1 MSKATSTFIEDE
13 ESWGE
18 LNIDD
23 DALQSLLDN
32 PLEES
37 NTSRLRDGEQHVGF
51 DNNMGE
57 SWIYPN
63 NLPCRSYQMSIVQAA
78 LYRNTLVVLPT
89 GLGKTFI
96 AAVVMYN
103 IYRWYPR
110 GKIIFMAPTRPL
122 VNQQI
127 EACQKIMPFPKKDT
141 IELTGKLQRD
151 KRAEMWKTKRVFFA
165 TPQVVQSDI
174 FGGRPQAGES
184 LDEFSFQDGQ
194 QVNKTE
200 FPFDLVKLIVIDEAH
215 KAKGKYAYT
224 EVAQALARNNKY
236 FRVLALSATPG
247 RTLDDVAEVCRNLF
261 ISHIEVRWDT
271 SLDVLPYIHKR
282 SMDTVV
288 VAMDDR
294 IKEIRKEL
302 LLIVDPY
309 LRQLTEAEVL
319 SGSLTNINRNFLL
332 YEQKRFRDR
341 SFHLG
346 RHPQHSAITSN
357 FAICIS
363 LYHALELL
371 ERHGLRVFLNNF
383 EEDEE
388 GKAKFVLQM
397 DRRLG
402 RLVERLKQQMGP
414 NPFEFS
420 AAPMTN
426 GKIAEIPKDLDFGHP
441 KFEKTRECLLRHFE
455 NSEDSRAIVFCEYR
469 ESVMLIYRMI
479 LQHVPLLKPRCFV
492 GQGGTSGSLRALT
505 QKQQIQIMNDF
516 REGKS
521 NILIATSIGEEG
533 IDVGEVELI
542 VCFDISTSNPT
553 RFVQR
558 IGRTGRKKNG
568 HVIMMVTEGRE
579 QQLLREVLSNKD
591 QINKRILRST
601 VVQQS
606 LYKHAPRLVPT
617 EFKPKC
623 IQTFVKPPVEDE
635 EPSPSPKGK
644 KSLNSKAKTPEK
656 GNQDLRKFFQKK
668 PKPMDKEDMEFFEM
682 DTNMTQA
689 KPGLQTQQRI
699 VNKLDKMKNLFK
711 DLQSPIATQ
720 TQKVVQ
726 KTPTKVN
733 NSQGSIK
740 EFFKNP
746 TAKSKANDSLSQSL
760 NESDLNVSTIDL
772 CEEEYMETTPT
783 KMNSSQ
789 GSIKD
794 FFKTPKE
801 KVEATGSVKQTLK
814 ESVDSFKN
822 TNETTNVSVI
832 NNEPGKRNIDPE
844 RLQYLENFLST
855 TWTTPEV
862 LKRAEINDLT
872 YHLKSK
878 ELSREMKTIFLMKS
892 PEYIKENLEQMKVL
906 KALYENDT
914 SSYTEE
920 EKNIREI
927 NNIILELFGGLEKVE
942 KFLKDLNSN
951 KFKEKCWDVG
961 SDSEEED
968 PEEMDKF
975 QKHLDN
981 IFEGLGD
988 GKRHDNY
995 DWIQQRLKETRYYKE
1010 LNKKQEPENKV
1021 QESMVYDTLVETE
1034 EEESSLNNFEDYS
1047 ITESKYC
1054 SQWQEFSKT
1063 DIAYKSTPLQ
1073 GSFTR
1078 PAKRGEALRKT
1089 SLLSKLE
1096 ETQEEYEMQEEQGDK
1111 PNTSANTKQVQTA
1124 LEKLAE
1130 KLKEHSLTEAQT
1142 SKVNPQQEFEKT
1154 FKTKVIDYEKRKQE
1168 MEIKENLLKEDK
1180 SKPLDNL
1187 DELENMFAT
1196 KRQDYEKRKMELITA
1211 QKEFEKTLKT
1221 NENLKQINEVK
1232 AEKTTAQDKRQHNEK
1247 HTPPTEENLNSTS
1260 QFDDFH
1266 LPDEEEL
1273 IMAATEA
1280 ELKFTQ
1286 TQQKDNKKDCST
1298 ISQDLDKT
1306 PDISNLTN
1314 DKTDNLNNTAKL
1326 TPPSL
1331 NSTPELD
1338 LSHTD
1343 IRKST
1348 KPSLTS
1354 TLPTPP
1360 ELSLQE
1366 QLDIDMEAFMD
1377 PFPEEQELIK
1387 TTQPSV
1393 RRESF
1398 KENITTSSI
1407 VRESPDLFAEEH
1419 LQNSPIKRPIAAKKP
1434 TLAAKLSSKLNLQK
1448 CQSSLNPS
1456 TSFNSPQKPVFST
1469 QNAKQLLKSPSTRL
1483 PTDKQKYEKSPSIFD
1498 MYMKSTKGKGKLPKA
1513 LANNSMLSSFSNATN
1528 NVSKTLKD
1536 SPQLPASQR
1545 DESIIVVRSRSGKAS
1560 KMKIFDSD
1568 SEQEGERGLDESSF
1582 IQHRKKRRRFNS
1594 FIEHEAGVSG
1604 SEQSE
1609 DEADHT
1615 IGCYIHDS
1623 VVVASDDEDPDQ
1635 ASTSHMQAMY
1645 LQSLKSP
1652 QQRRGA
1658 FKIPAPRVY
1667 NDRSRIFSQAVLP
1680 DDTYSQYLPDSFV
1693 VEEED
1698 SFINDNADVAEVS
1711 MCPLEKAEKILKER
1725 RRAKKL
1731 GLLEED
1737 CVQKKK
1743 TKSKKKIQIITDS
1756 SDDDFE

>member
-23 DALQSLLDN
+23 AALQSLLDN

-37 NTSRLRDGEQHVGF
+37 NTSRLRDGEQHEGF

-194 QVNKTE
+194 QVNKTD

-224 EVAQALARNNKY
+224 EVTQALARNNKY

-288 VAMDDR
+288 VPMGDR
-294 IKEIRKEL
+294 IKKIREEL

-397 DRRLG
+397 DRRLSW
-402 RLVERLKQQMGP
+402 LVEKLKKEMGP

-455 NSEDSRAIVFCEYR
+455 NTEDSRAIVFCEYR
-469 ESVMLIYRMI
+469 ESVMLIYRML

-591 QINKRILRST
+591 QINKKLLRST

-623 IQTFVKPPVEDE
+623 IQTFVKPPSDDE
-635 EPSPSPKGK
+635 EPSTSPKGK

-668 PKPMDKEDMEFFEM
+668 PKPMDKEDMEFFET

-711 DLQSPIATQ
+711 DLQSPSIATQ
-720 TQKVVQ
+720 TQKVLQ

-746 TAKSKANDSLSQSL
+746 TAKTKTNVSFSQSL
-760 NESDLNVSTIDL
+760 NDSDLNVSTIDL
-772 CEEEYMETTPT
+772 CEEELMDTTPT

-789 GSIKD
+789 GSNKD

-801 KVEATGSVKQTLK
+801 KVKTKEIVKATLN
-814 ESVDSFKN
+814 ESVDSFKSS
-822 TNETTNVSVI
+822 NETMV
-832 NNEPGKRNIDPE
+832 NNKNGKRKIDPE
-844 RLQYLENFLST
+844 RLQFLDDMLST

-878 ELSREMKTIFLMKS
+878 ELSREMKKVFLIKS
-892 PEYIKENLEQMKVL
+892 PAYIKENLEQMKVL

-914 SSYTEE
+914 TSFTEE
-920 EKNIREI
+920 EKTIREI
-927 NNIILELFGGLEKVE
+927 NNIILDLFGGLEKVQQ
-942 KFLKDLNSN
+942 FLDDLNSQ
-951 KFKEKCWDVG
+951 KFKEKDFDFDG
-961 SDSEEED
+961 DSEEED

-975 QKHLDN
+975 QKQLDK
-981 IFEGLGD
+981 IFEGLED
-988 GKRHDNY
+988 GQRHDNY
-995 DWIQQRLKETRYYKE
+995 DWIQQRLKETAYYKE
-1010 LNKKQEPENKV
+1010 LNKNREPENKV
-1021 QESMVYDTLVETE
+1021 QESMVYDTLAEIE
-1034 EEESSLNNFEDYS
+1034 EGEESSLNNFEDYS

-1063 DIAYKSTPLQ
+1063 DITFKSTPLQ
-1073 GSFTR
+1073 SSFTR
-1078 PAKRGEALRKT
+1078 PPKRGEALRKT
-1089 SLLSKLE
+1089 SLLCKLE
-1096 ETQEEYEMQEEQGDK
+1096 ETQEEHEIQEEQGNVA
-1111 PNTSANTKQVQTA
+1111 NTSANTKQIQIA
-1124 LEKLAE
+1124 MEKLAE
-1130 KLKEHSLTEAQT
+1130 KLKEHSLTEAQN
-1142 SKVNPQQEFEKT
+1142 SHKNPQQEFEKI
-1154 FKTKVIDYEKRKQE
+1154 FKTKVIDYEQRKQE
-1168 MEIKENLLKEDK
+1168 MEIKENLLKEEQ
-1180 SKPLDNL
+1180 SEPLENL

-1196 KRQDYEKRKMELITA
+1196 KRQDYEKRKMELINA

-1221 NENLKQINEVK
+1221 NETSKQINKVK
-1232 AEKTTAQDKRQHNEK
+1232 DENITAQDKEQNNEK
-1247 HTPPTEENLNSTS
+1247 PNSVTNENLNSTS
-1260 QFDDFH
+1260 QFDDFQ
-1266 LPDEEEL
+1266 LPDEQEL
-1273 IMAATEA
+1273 IMAAAEA

-1286 TQQKDNKKDCST
+1286 TKQKEDNKKDCS
-1298 ISQDLDKT
+1298 SNLQDLNKT

-1314 DKTDNLNNTAKL
+1314 DKTNSFNNIGKL

-1338 LSHTD
+1338 LSHRE
-1343 IRKST
+1343 IGKPT

-1366 QLDIDMEAFMD
+1366 QLDIDMDAFLD

-1387 TTQPSV
+1387 TTQTSV

-1398 KENITTSSI
+1398 KENIITSSI
-1407 VRESPDLFAEEH
+1407 IRESPDLFAEEH
-1419 LQNSPIKRPIAAKKP
+1419 LHNSPIKRPIAAKKP

-1456 TSFNSPQKPVFST
+1456 TSLNSPQKPLFST
-1469 QNAKQLLKSPSTRL
+1469 QNAKQLLKSPTTRL
-1483 PTDKQKYEKSPSIFD
+1483 TIDKQKYEKSPSIFD
-1498 MYMKSTKGKGKLPKA
+1498 MYMKSTKGKGKLPKT
-1513 LANNSMLSSFSNATN
+1513 LASNSLIASSSNVTN

-1536 SPQLPASQR
+1536 SPLPASQR

-1560 KMKIFDSD
+1560 KRKIFDSD
-1568 SEQEGERGLDESSF
+1568 SEHEEENEVHGVNAIAEESDDGSDF
-1582 IQHRKKRRRFNS
+1582 EEIAATQ
-1594 FIEHEAGVSG
+1594 GVS
-1604 SEQSE
+1604 
-1609 DEADHT
+1609 
-1615 IGCYIHDS
+1615 
-1623 VVVASDDEDPDQ
+1623 
-1635 ASTSHMQAMY
+1635 
-1645 LQSLKSP
+1645 
-1652 QQRRGA
+1652 
-1658 FKIPAPRVY
+1658 
-1667 NDRSRIFSQAVLP
+1667 
-1680 DDTYSQYLPDSFV
+1680 
-1693 VEEED
+1693 
-1698 SFINDNADVAEVS
+1698 
-1711 MCPLEKAEKILKER
+1711 
-1725 RRAKKL
+1725 
-1731 GLLEED
+1731 
-1737 CVQKKK
+1737 
-1743 TKSKKKIQIITDS
+1743 
-1756 SDDDFE
+1756 